1 MATTLTLTGDT
12 IYMRLLQESDMD
24 TIADSLTGFREF
36 SIAPTTK
43 SKKHFWYTHNK
54 ENTAFPSSER
64 AITSSDHLLL
74 TLAVCLVS
82 DNSVIGYNT
91 SLIVGTTV
99 HSEMTA
105 LIPSIRNSGKYKE
118 IVNLRHKFIFDKLQ
132 AEHSRMKIPTTGSNN
147 PVRLTLDALYTGTD
161 RTFIPVGM
169 NTEFREST
177 ISAAN
182 WSTWIDHSD
191 RAAQKAATFN
201 LTWN

>member
-24 TIADSLTGFREF
+24 TIAGSLTGFREF

-161 RTFIPVGM
+161 RTFIPIGM
-169 NTEFREST
+169 NIEFREST

-182 WSTWIDHSD
+182 WTTWIDHSD